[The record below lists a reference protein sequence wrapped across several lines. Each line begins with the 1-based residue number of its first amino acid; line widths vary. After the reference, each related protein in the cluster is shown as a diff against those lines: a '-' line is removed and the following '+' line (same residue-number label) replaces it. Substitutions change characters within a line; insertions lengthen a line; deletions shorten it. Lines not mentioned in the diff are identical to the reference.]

1 MSLTHRLAGLVVGLG
16 RGIAA
21 RLPKGV
27 KHAIDDRVFGAIF
40 QVTRVTND
48 AYGWPAPPPGGME
61 KPRKKKIGHLGA
73 ERGPP
78 AAPAAAMGYLRP
90 R

>member
-1 MSLTHRLAGLVVGLG
+1 MSLSHRLAGVVVGLG

-48 AYGWPAPPPGGME
+48 AYGWPAPPPGGDGE
-61 KPRKKKIGHLGA
+61 AQNEEDRTPRG
-73 ERGPP
+73 
-78 AAPAAAMGYLRP
+78 
-90 R
+90 